1 MEKSLVSVIIP
12 CYNHENYV
20 ADCLKSII
28 NQTYPNL
35 EIIICDDCSQD
46 ASMEEI
52 QRQKILF
59 EERNIRFVAM
69 KNEKNSGVPATIN
82 RMLKEAK
89 GEYIKPLAS
98 DDILMEDYIS
108 EMVAVLEEDASL
120 KFAFCNCT
128 RIKESSKYPVRKE
141 DEIGVLFPKLP
152 DLEGNIFERMYIN
165 YLIPAPTII
174 FRKSILDEVGGYD
187 ENIGIEDMEMSL
199 RILNNYPKGVKS
211 YEKVLVYYRLSDN
224 SMTSTV
230 DNAGAKKRMRFMH
243 KNSVAIAK
251 KYKSA
256 VSSAAYWKRMV
267 LLYLVYFKV
276 SFVRILSVLKK
287 RVVRCK

>member
-82 RMLKEAK
+82 RMLK
-89 GEYIKPLAS
+89 
-98 DDILMEDYIS
+98 
-108 EMVAVLEEDASL
+108 
-120 KFAFCNCT
+120 
-128 RIKESSKYPVRKE
+128 
-141 DEIGVLFPKLP
+141 
-152 DLEGNIFERMYIN
+152 
-165 YLIPAPTII
+165 
-174 FRKSILDEVGGYD
+174 
-187 ENIGIEDMEMSL
+187 
-199 RILNNYPKGVKS
+199 
-211 YEKVLVYYRLSDN
+211 
-224 SMTSTV
+224 
-230 DNAGAKKRMRFMH
+230 
-243 KNSVAIAK
+243 
-251 KYKSA
+251 
-256 VSSAAYWKRMV
+256 
-267 LLYLVYFKV
+267 
-276 SFVRILSVLKK
+276 
-287 RVVRCK
+287 